1 MLLTLIIIL
10 VVALIMIAVI
20 VNAVQQHRDRMAS
33 LKRAEFSKLRTTLED
48 TENLLMN
55 AANVPMTP
63 AISQVLLRRI
73 AFTLK
78 AMVELEPSSRDIKNR
93 LNETQSRLKSYDDKS
108 LEAPMSEGI
117 SLPDDDKLLIGLIQ
131 GIKKL
136 RLILRSEHARGNVD
150 TQVVV
155 QEDRRLEGLQLRIN
169 VESQI
174 KRGMKARGSEMLGS
188 ARQYFEKA
196 LSALENAP
204 NPDDYVLSRKSEVMQ
219 SLQEIAGELKN
230 SNQRD
235 RDKKAEQENK
245 DLDELFAPKRKW

>member
-1 MLLTLIIIL
+1 MFLTLIIIL
-10 VVALIMIAVI
+10 VIALIIIAVI

-33 LKRAEFSKLRTTLED
+33 LKRAEFSKLRTSLED
-48 TENLLMN
+48 SEEILMN
-55 AANVPMTP
+55 ASNVPMTP

-78 AMVELEPSSRDIKNR
+78 AMVELEPASRDIKNR
-93 LNETQSRLKSYDDKS
+93 LNETQERLKSYDAS
-108 LEAPMSEGI
+108 SNEQPATEGI
-117 SLPDDDKLLIGLIQ
+117 TLPDDDKSLINLIQ

-174 KRGMKARGSEMLGS
+174 KRGTKARSSEMLGS

-196 LSALENAP
+196 LSALENTP
-204 NPDDYVLSRKSEVMQ
+204 NPDDYVLTRKSEVIQ

-235 RDKKAEQENK
+235 RDKKAEMENK